1 MTSHDCIHNWKE
13 KKEGIVRTVNVTHA
27 KYKEYKKIKE

>member
-13 KKEGIVRTVNVTHA
+13 KKEGIVSMCHINSS
-27 KYKEYKKIKE
+27 KYKEYKK